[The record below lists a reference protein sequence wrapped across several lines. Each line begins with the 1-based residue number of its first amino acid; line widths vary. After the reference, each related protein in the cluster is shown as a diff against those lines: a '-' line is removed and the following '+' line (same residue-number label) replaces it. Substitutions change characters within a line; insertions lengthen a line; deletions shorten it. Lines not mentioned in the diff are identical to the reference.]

1 MTEALAWSLTGASAV
16 VIILLTLALL
26 RRDRSPGIIPDE
38 PTDVSAPVE
47 PRFVDEI
54 VARMGEGVVVL
65 SHALTP
71 LMANPAARSMLGLPP
86 DSLPARLRSD
96 EMLSL
101 ARRAIADQQSAEAE
115 ISLWPRRITVRVRAL
130 PMKETGAVVIYFQDV
145 TQEAHVQQIRRQFV
159 VNASHEL
166 KTPVTG
172 LMALGEAV
180 RNALPHDVP
189 AAERF
194 SEQLIREA
202 ERLSNLT
209 RDLLDLTRVEDPSY
223 LKTESVD
230 LIEIARSALGV
241 LDDLAERRG
250 VKLVTYLDDQVQVH
264 GDRQQLSLLIKN
276 LVDNAIRYSD
286 EGGTVSIE
294 IQSEDEEAIVR
305 VSDDGA
311 GIPLRDQGRV
321 FERFYRVDE
330 GRARESGGSGLGLSI
345 VKHVTELHGG
355 HVGLESELGE
365 GSTFT
370 VRLPI
375 ISESG

>member
-1 MTEALAWSLTGASAV
+1 MTEALAWTLTGSLGV
-16 VIILLTLALL
+16 VTVLLTLALL
-26 RRDRSPGIIPDE
+26 RKRGTSGTITQTRRDEAE
-38 PTDVSAPVE
+38 PSAPRYVGE
-47 PRFVDEI
+47 VVD
-54 VARMGEGVVVL
+54 RMGEGVVVL
-65 SHALTP
+65 SDALTP

-86 DSLPARLRSD
+86 NSLPARLRSD

-101 ARRAIADQQSAEAE
+101 ARRAIAEQQSAEAE
-115 ISLWPRRITVRVRAL
+115 ISLWPRRMTVRVRAV
-130 PMKETGAVVIYFQDV
+130 PMTENGAVVVYLQDV
-145 TQEAHVQQIRRQFV
+145 TQEAQVQQIRRQFV

-202 ERLSNLT
+202 ERLSTLT

-223 LKTESVD
+223 LKTESID
-230 LIEIARSALGV
+230 LIEVARGELEV
-241 LDDLAERRG
+241 LDTLAERRG
-250 VKLVTYLDDQVQVH
+250 VKLVTYLGDKVAVR
-264 GDRQQLSLLIKN
+264 GDRQQLGLLVKN

-286 EGGTVSIE
+286 TGGTVSIE
-294 IQSEDEEAIVR
+294 VHAEDEEAIVR
-305 VSDDGA
+305 VSDTGA

-330 GRARESGGSGLGLSI
+330 GRGRENGGSGLGLSI
-345 VKHVTELHGG
+345 VKHVTELHSG
-355 HVGLESELGE
+355 HVGLTSELGE

-370 VRLPI
+370 IHLPLLR
-375 ISESG
+375 EPA

>member
-1 MTEALAWSLTGASAV
+1 
-16 VIILLTLALL
+16 
-26 RRDRSPGIIPDE
+26 
-38 PTDVSAPVE
+38 

-54 VARMGEGVVVL
+54 VDRMGEGVVVL
-65 SHALTP
+65 SDSLTP

-101 ARRAIADQQSAEAE
+101 ARRAVADQQSAEAE

-130 PMKETGAVVIYFQDV
+130 PMKEAGAVVVYFQDV
-145 TQEAHVQQIRRQFV
+145 TQEAQVQQIRRQFV

-180 RNALPHDVP
+180 RNALPSDVP

-202 ERLSNLT
+202 ERLTNLT

-230 LIEIARSALGV
+230 LTEVARNELGT
-241 LDDLAERRG
+241 LDTLAERRG
-250 VKLVTYLDDQVQVH
+250 VKLVTYLDESVRVR
-264 GDRQQLSLLIKN
+264 GDRQQLGLMVKN

-294 IQSEDEEAIVR
+294 VQCEEEEAIVR
-305 VSDDGA
+305 VADTGS

-345 VKHVTELHGG
+345 VKHVTELHSG
-355 HVGLESELGE
+355 HVGLISELGE

-370 VRLPI
+370 VHLPLLR
-375 ISESG
+375 ESA

>member
-1 MTEALAWSLTGASAV
+1 MTTTAWILTGTMAV
-16 VIILLTLALL
+16 VIVALALAL
-26 RRDRSPGIIPDE
+26 RRVDRP
-38 PTDVSAPVE
+38 SAPPINE
-47 PRFVDEI
+47 PPSERNERSLPDEI

-65 SHALTP
+65 NDSLTP
-71 LMANPAARSMLGLPP
+71 ITANPAARSMLGLPP

-101 ARRAIADQQSAEAE
+101 ARRAHTDGQAAEAE
-115 ISLWPRRITVRVRAL
+115 IDLWPRRITVRVRAL
-130 PMKETGAVVIYFQDV
+130 PMNDAQGIIIYFEDV
-145 TQEAHVQQIRRQFV
+145 TQEAQLQQVRRQFV

-230 LIEIARSALGV
+230 LIGIARNEVGM

-250 VKLVTYLDDQVQVH
+250 VKLITYLDEQVPVR
-264 GDRQQLSLLIKN
+264 GDRQQLGLLIKN
-276 LVDNAIRYSD
+276 LVDNAIRYSNA
-286 EGGTVSIE
+286 GGTVSVEIE
-294 IQSEDEEAIVR
+294 TEDDEAVVR
-305 VSDDGA
+305 VSDDGT
-311 GIPLRDQGRV
+311 GIPLRDQSRV

-345 VKHVTELHGG
+345 VKHVSELHGG
-355 HVGLESELGE
+355 HVSLESQLGE

-370 VRLPI
+370 VRLPFLGRPA
-375 ISESG
+375 S